1 MLLFASENCPMV
13 PEEPCLRL
21 SGRCGTDQET
31 SLYMVAVERGCESV
45 QADSSCKCYSPL
57 PPVCYTLSQGARSGL
72 GSPSLQTS
80 RDSKRDGGVVL
91 IRTSHKGIKERKND
105 TFLLGRRFLSF

>member
-21 SGRCGTDQET
+21 SGRCGTNQET

-45 QADSSCKCYSPL
+45 QADSSCKCYPHYLQSVTHYLKEHAVVWAL
-57 PPVCYTLSQGARSGL
+57 PA
-72 GSPSLQTS
+72 
-80 RDSKRDGGVVL
+80 SKPAETPREMGVL
-91 IRTSHKGIKERKND
+91 
-105 TFLLGRRFLSF
+105 F